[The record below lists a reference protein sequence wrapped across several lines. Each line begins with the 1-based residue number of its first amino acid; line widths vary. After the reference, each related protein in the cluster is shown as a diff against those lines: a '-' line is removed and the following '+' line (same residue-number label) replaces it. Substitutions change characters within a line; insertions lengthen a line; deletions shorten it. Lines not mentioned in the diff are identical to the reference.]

1 MKYKRDIDDLISELN
16 GLSALLTVM
25 SGEFMEDHVV
35 DTNGTI
41 GDALFGLSSFCDH
54 IAEDFE
60 RIAAD
65 QARGARK

>member
-35 DTNGTI
+35 NTNGTI
-41 GDALFGLSSFCDH
+41 ADALFGLSSFCDH